1 MIHVLFI
8 IFCIFFSQLALA
20 GVYKCKSASGKTIYS
35 ESECPFGT
43 SGSQINLDANIID
56 SSAIRNKISEKKT
69 YSTNTNYQS
78 TAATSNTS
86 AGNLMS
92 TYDKQIRLRE
102 LSIDMKDDRAF
113 SEKRTD
119 AKNEY
124 AYLSGVA
131 VHSLSYENELKRRD
145 LKLDLNSP
153 DISKRSNAF
162 QALLALYNRYKS
174 Q

>member
-1 MIHVLFI
+1 ML
-8 IFCIFFSQLALA
+8 FSQFTLA

-35 ESECPFGT
+35 ESECPSGT
-43 SGSQINLDANIID
+43 SGSQINLEANVID
-56 SSAIRNKISEKKT
+56 SSAIRNKISEQKT

-78 TAATSNTS
+78 TAATSNRS
-86 AGNLMS
+86 AENLMT
-92 TYDKQIRLRE
+92 TYDKQTRLRE

-113 SEKRTD
+113 SEKRSD

-145 LKLDLNSP
+145 LKLDLNSS

>member
-1 MIHVLFI
+1 ML
-8 IFCIFFSQLALA
+8 FSQLALA
-20 GVYKCKSASGKTIYS
+20 GVYKCKSSSGKTIYS
-35 ESECPFGT
+35 ESECPSGT

-78 TAATSNTS
+78 TAATSTRS
-86 AGNLMS
+86 AGDFMS
-92 TYDKQIRLRE
+92 NYDKEIRLRE

-124 AYLSGVA
+124 AYLSGFA
-131 VHSLSYENELKRRD
+131 VHSLSYENELKRRN
-145 LKLDLNSP
+145 LKIDLNSS

-162 QALLALYNRYKS
+162 RTLLTIYNKYKS

>member
-1 MIHVLFI
+1 
-8 IFCIFFSQLALA
+8 
-20 GVYKCKSASGKTIYS
+20 
-35 ESECPFGT
+35 
-43 SGSQINLDANIID
+43 
-56 SSAIRNKISEKKT
+56 
-69 YSTNTNYQS
+69 
-78 TAATSNTS
+78 
-86 AGNLMS
+86 MS